1 MRVSAPVCNPGICV
15 LLVCIAVACGSAQ
28 NSDVSAKTPESAQA
42 TASDSQPGW
51 TVLFDGS
58 GTSAWRGFKKTD
70 LPSGW
75 QVVDGALT
83 RVGLGGDIITRDQF
97 GDFELELEWKLAPKG
112 NSGIMFRVTE
122 ADSNTYRTGPEM
134 QVLDDAGHQD
144 GKNRLT
150 SAGSNYALHAALAG
164 VVKPVG
170 EWNQVRLVVR
180 GAHVEHW
187 LNGQKVVEYELWSP
201 DWEAKVKASKF
212 VEWPGYGRA
221 KRGHIALQD
230 HGDWVAYR
238 NIRIRELK

>member
-1 MRVSAPVCNPGICV
+1 MRSGARVFKPGMCV
-15 LLVCIAVACGSAQ
+15 LLLTVAGACGGAQ
-28 NSDVSAKTPESAQA
+28 NSDVSAKEPDSAQPAA
-42 TASDSQPGW
+42 TDSQPAW

-58 GTSAWRGFKKTD
+58 STAAWRGFKKTD

-75 QVVDGALT
+75 QIVDGALT
-83 RVGLGGDIITRDQF
+83 RVSGGGDIITRDQF

-150 SAGSNYALHAALAG
+150 SAGSNYALHAAPAG

-170 EWNQVRLVVR
+170 EWNQVRLIVR

-187 LNGQKVVEYELWSP
+187 LNGQKTAEYELGSP
-201 DWEAKVKASKF
+201 EWNKLKAAGNGKTHQGMAPIRKAISACRTTAAK
-212 VEWPGYGRA
+212 
-221 KRGHIALQD
+221 
-230 HGDWVAYR
+230 
-238 NIRIRELK
+238 

>member
-1 MRVSAPVCNPGICV
+1 VS
-15 LLVCIAVACGSAQ
+15 
-28 NSDVSAKTPESAQA
+28 DT
-42 TASDSQPGW
+42 TQPGW

-58 GTSAWRGFKKTD
+58 STNAWRAYQKPD

-75 QVVDGALT
+75 QIVDGALT
-83 RVGLGGDIITRDQF
+83 RVGEGGDIITRDQF

-122 ADSNTYRTGPEM
+122 VDSNTYRTGPEM

-150 SAGSNYALHAALAG
+150 SAGSNYGLHAAPAG

-170 EWNQVRLVVR
+170 EWNQARLLVR

-212 VEWPGYGRA
+212 NAWPGYGRA
-221 KRGHIALQD
+221 TRGHIALQD